1 MSYYKLLG
9 VSPQASPEEI
19 KSAYRKLALR
29 YHPDKNPG
37 DKIAEEKFKEIS
49 NAYSVLSD
57 TQKRMIYDQ
66 QQMFSGGGNF
76 SGRQGDFNDIFN
88 QMFEEIFNTKNGPFR
103 KKKQNSLDIQSQVI
117 ISLEDMLLGCEA
129 TVKVSHEHKSFR
141 QNPNNEIKVQIP
153 PGVDEGQILVYK
165 GQGLSKDGIKGDLYV
180 EIFQSPHPVFQR
192 DKTDL
197 YAIANVS
204 IFKAI
209 LGGEVILP
217 ALNGEV
223 MVKIPP
229 GIQDGM
235 ALTLKG
241 RGMVGY
247 NSNTRGNLI
256 FKIKV
261 IIPKDLNKE
270 EIKALEDLEK
280 IYNERQKKGKK

>member
-9 VSPQASPEEI
+9 VPPQASAEEI
-19 KSAYRKLALR
+19 KSAYRKLAIK

-37 DKIAEEKFKEIS
+37 DKVAEEKFKEIS

-57 TQKRMIYDQ
+57 PQKRMLYDQ
-66 QQMFSGGGNF
+66 QQFFSGGNF
-76 SGRQGDFNDIFN
+76 SGKRGDFNDIFN

-103 KKKQNSLDIQSQVI
+103 KRNQSSLDIQSQVV

-129 TVKVSHEHKSFR
+129 KVKVSHEQKSFR
-141 QNPNNEIKVQIP
+141 ENPNNEIKVQIP

-165 GQGLSKDGIKGDLYV
+165 GQGLSKDGAKGDLYV

-192 DKTDL
+192 DGTDL
-197 YAIANVS
+197 YAVANIS

-209 LGGEVILP
+209 LGGEVTLP

-223 MVKIPP
+223 IVKIPP
-229 GIQDGM
+229 GIQEGM
-235 ALTLKG
+235 SLTLKG

-247 NSNTRGNLI
+247 NTNSRGNLI
-256 FKIKV
+256 FKIKIV
-261 IIPKDLNKE
+261 TPKDLSKE
-270 EIKALEDLEK
+270 EIKILEELEK
-280 IYNERQKKGKK
+280 KYNERQKKGRK